1 MINAYTHFGG
11 DTVCVYLL
19 LLASV
24 QKLLADTNRMQ
35 KILLTGIEQQ
45 QAATAAA
52 SLAASLAVAKLPPHN
67 IPEDAAGVG
76 LDKLLLNITPAE
88 VQANLK
94 LLNVECRIEGLF
106 LFVSARYKKHL
117 I

>member
-1 MINAYTHFGG
+1 MINAYTHVGG

-19 LLASV
+19 LLASL

-45 QAATAAA
+45 QAATAAV
-52 SLAASLAVAKLPPHN
+52 SLAVTKLPPHN
-67 IPEDAAGVG
+67 ITEEAARVG
-76 LDKLLLNITPAE
+76 LDKLLLNTTPVQ
-88 VQANLK
+88 VQALLK
-94 LLNVECRIEGLF
+94 LLNVECRIECLF
-106 LFVSARYKKHL
+106 LFVSARYQKHP

>member
-11 DTVCVYLL
+11 DTVCVYSL
-19 LLASV
+19 LLASL

-45 QAATAAA
+45 QAATA
-52 SLAASLAVAKLPPHN
+52 AASLAVAKLPPHN

-94 LLNVECRIEGLF
+94 LLNVECRIECLF